1 MFDKLQDIATQY
13 QTLQHKLYDPE
24 VLGDVTQLTQI
35 NRKITSMQELYD
47 TYQQYQKCHH
57 AQQEAK
63 AILETEEDPDL
74 IQMAQEQRDQANQ
87 QMPLLEQQLKILM
100 LPKDPNDDK
109 NIFLEIRPAAG
120 GDEAGLFG
128 SELLKMYM
136 MYAQSQWWKA
146 EIIEHILND
155 VWWLK
160 FAMIKINGNKVYS
173 IMKYESG
180 VHRVQRIPATE
191 TNGRVHTSTVT
202 VAIMPEAEEIDFH
215 IDPKEVEMDT
225 YAASSA
231 GGQMQTKI
239 KLESDSDIYLPVWW
253 SISEIANHRWQTKK
267 KHELCSEPDYTRSTK
282 TNNKHRPRIS
292 EEVKSVLEK
301 DQKKSEHTIILKTE
315 WQIIASISL
324 DPIYLSLWWVRSI
337 ISSTMLSFISR
348 LNNFSHTPSTNIWI
362 YTQIFIDRLDKIIYI
377 IVSQSYSHGKDVT
390 WACPMTKKI
399 SYWTHKSY

>member
-231 GGQMQTKI
+231 GGQNANKNQTGVRLRHLPTGMMVNI
-239 KLESDSDIYLPVWW
+239 WDSK
-253 SISEIANHRWQTKK
+253 SQMANKE
-267 KHELCSEPDYTRSTK
+267 KHELYSEPDYTRSTK

-377 IVSQSYSHGKDVT
+377 THVFIVL
-390 WACPMTKKI
+390 
-399 SYWTHKSY
+399 